1 MPWDMWT
8 GHGFAYGGANK
19 YLAGT
24 GVIFDRVRTVKPLH
38 PSTFKSGRVN
48 GKIIPGRFSHDPVT
62 IDLNHLAA
70 VAAKAKGRL
79 AGPGAAQAAAG
90 TRAAV
95 AAAPEKR
102 AALRQN
108 PKCIL
113 LDESVRAG
121 KGTCRPG
128 KGIFCNARHRC
139 YWSSACALCEP

>member
-1 MPWDMWT
+1 M
-8 GHGFAYGGANK
+8 YGSAGK
-19 YLAGT
+19 YLS
-24 GVIFDRVRTVKPLH
+24 GVGLVFDRVRTVKPLH
-38 PSTFKSGRVN
+38 PSTFN
-48 GKIIPGRFSHDPVT
+48 GKIIPGRFSPDPWT

-79 AGPGAAQAAAG
+79 AGVAQAVAA
-90 TRAAV
+90 TRTAV

-139 YWSSACALCEP
+139 YGNSACALCEP